1 MLVFLGMAAS
11 IGLAALAFS
20 RSRASG
26 GFYDGEVYGM
36 TPATHRRYALAAL
49 VLAAAFGVILV
60 VHARAA
66 ATAAFAALAL
76 FAVFYLTSFLRG
88 FSDDQE

>member
-20 RSRASG
+20 RSRSRG
-26 GFYDGEVYGM
+26 GFYDADVYGM
-36 TPATHRRYALAAL
+36 TPTVHRRYAIAAL
-49 VLAAAFGVILV
+49 VLAAVFGVILV
-60 VHARAA
+60 VHAGAA
-66 ATAAFAALAL
+66 ALAAFAALAL